1 MKRVTV
7 CVLVLVLALVFSGSA
22 FAAEKKS
29 EKKPDATLKLSEG
42 QVALGIGWSWGKG
55 VLTYKGKKYPF
66 KVEGISVG
74 DVGVVDVEA
83 EGKVYDLKKLED
95 FSGKY
100 ASAAAEATFGRG
112 AGATAMKNDKSVVI
126 YLFPKTTGAN
136 LKLAGEGVKFTLE
149 KKK

>member
-7 CVLVLVLALVFSGSA
+7 VVLVLVLALVFSGA
-22 FAAEKKS
+22 VFGAEKKA
-29 EKKPDATLKLSEG
+29 EKKPDATLTLTEG

-66 KVEGISVG
+66 KVEGLSVG
-74 DVGVVDVEA
+74 DIGITKAEA
-83 EGKVYDLKKLED
+83 TGNVNNMKKLED

-100 ASAAAEATFGRG
+100 LSAAAEATVGLG
-112 AGATAMKNDKSVVI
+112 AGAVAMQNDKGVVV
-126 YLFPKTTGAN
+126 YLYPKTKGIN

-149 KKK
+149 KTK